1 MVIREM
7 VEGSHTLNGIRAK
20 GPTSVPRFITGSV
33 NAVAQTPSGVP
44 SAVQVVVPDDGV

>member
-20 GPTSVPRFITGSV
+20 GPRSVPRFITGSV
-33 NAVAQTPSGVP
+33 NAIAQTLPGVP
-44 SAVQVVVPDDGV
+44 GAVRVVIPDDGV